1 MNSLAYTILMLGLS
15 LIAAGA
21 IWVYRKDQTEQ
32 RTPDEWAQALGVEYY
47 SVKAWKRENIPLTK
61 RISRQEFERLSR
73 G

>member
-1 MNSLAYTILMLGLS
+1 MNSLAYTILVLGLS
-15 LIAAGA
+15 FIGA
-21 IWVYRKDQTEQ
+21 VGYWVYRKDQTEQ
-32 RTPDEWAQALGVEYY
+32 RTPDEWAQAFGVEYY